1 MDVEKLLSDYKA
13 FERSMKNSFGK
24 ISVGEFANDL
34 AVENFT
40 YNTFPDIRYY
50 KPNFDN
56 RGLLKVYNETIREG
70 MDEWIAANKLR
81 ASFMPQA
88 EVLASMA
95 AAGRLKWERKSL
107 QLQQQAH
114 ILQWGATKQ
123 IFSFDADFL
132 DALAKTE
139 DVTIVDGL
147 FEHLPFMSMFLDFS
161 KSETFAKEY
170 DCEGFFV
177 DISHGTV
184 VTEQELRECSDTTG
198 LIRKNHYNITIN
210 SYPFN
215 GTSMSLI
222 VEDGEELTE
231 KSVRDLKRTPEMVI
245 VLQCLTYLASIEP
258 DVSERDRST
267 AKSEKPRQVIDKGMD
282 KLLQQTKEHEVGYRF
297 GAAYR
302 AHVKSINSEV
312 KETKVGG
319 QRKQRAP
326 YIVKA
331 HYNYYWCGK
340 GRTELRPR
348 WLSPF
353 YVGVKNNDDLE
364 AVIKKVD

>member
-13 FERSMKNSFGK
+13 FEHSMKKTFGK
-24 ISVGEFANDL
+24 ICVGDFANDL
-34 AVENFT
+34 AVEIFA
-40 YNTFPDIRYY
+40 YSTFPDIRYY
-50 KPNFDN
+50 KPRFDN
-56 RGLLKVYNETIREG
+56 RNLFKVYNETIREG
-70 MDEWIAANKLR
+70 MNEWIAANKLR

-88 EVLASMA
+88 EMLATM
-95 AAGRLKWERKSL
+95 AAGRVKWEQKSV

-114 ILQWGATKQ
+114 ILNWGDTKQ

-139 DVTIVDGL
+139 DVMIVDGL
-147 FEHLPFMSMFLDFS
+147 FSHLPFTSMYLDFS
-161 KSETFAKEY
+161 KSEQFVKEY

-177 DISHGTV
+177 DISHGAV
-184 VTEQELRECSDTTG
+184 ITEQELRAYSDTKDLTK
-198 LIRKNHYNITIN
+198 KNHYNITIN

-215 GTSMSLI
+215 DMSMSLI

-231 KSVRDLKRTPEMVI
+231 QSARQLKRTPEMVI

-258 DVSERDRST
+258 DVSERKYSTSNTDKSGQSADR
-267 AKSEKPRQVIDKGMD
+267 GMN
-282 KLLQQTKEHEVGYRF
+282 KLLQQIKEHEVGYRF

-302 AHVKSINSEV
+302 AHVKTVTSEV

-319 QRKQRAP
+319 QRKPRAP

-353 YVGVKNNDDLE
+353 YVGVKNSNDLI
-364 AVIKKVD
+364 AVVKKVD